1 MARKYAAIMASMGM
15 TIILIRCLRAGGG
28 FESAILSAMFWT
40 FVYGFV
46 GYAIGSI
53 ARNTV
58 DEVAQS
64 AGTVGYE
71 LLCALARRVPV
82 VEAG

>member
-1 MARKYAAIMASMGM
+1 MARKYACIMASLGM
-15 TIILIRCLRAGGG
+15 TIILIRGLRAGGG

-40 FVYGFV
+40 FVYGFI

-58 DEVAQS
+58 DESVRHKLEREIAAFKAQQ
-64 AGTVGYE
+64 AKT
-71 LLCALARRVPV
+71 
-82 VEAG
+82 

>member
-1 MARKYAAIMASMGM
+1 MARKYACIMASLGM
-15 TIILIRCLRAGGG
+15 TIILIRGLRAGGG

-40 FVYGFV
+40 FAYGFI

-58 DEVAQS
+58 DESVRQKLEREIAAFKAQQ
-64 AGTVGYE
+64 TKT
-71 LLCALARRVPV
+71 
-82 VEAG
+82 

>member
-1 MARKYAAIMASMGM
+1 MAALGM
-15 TIILIRCLRAGGG
+15 TIILLRCLRAGGG

-40 FVYGFV
+40 IVYGFV

-58 DEVAQS
+58 DESVRQKLEREIAAFKMQQ
-64 AGTVGYE
+64 AKT
-71 LLCALARRVPV
+71 
-82 VEAG
+82 

>member
-1 MARKYAAIMASMGM
+1 MASLGM
-15 TIILIRCLRAGGG
+15 TIILIRGLRAGGG

-40 FVYGFV
+40 FVYGFI

-58 DEVAQS
+58 DESVRQKLEREIAAFKAQQ
-64 AGTVGYE
+64 TKT
-71 LLCALARRVPV
+71 
-82 VEAG
+82 

>member
-1 MARKYAAIMASMGM
+1 MARKYACIMAALGM
-15 TIILIRCLRAGGG
+15 TIILLRCLRAGGG

-40 FVYGFV
+40 IVYGFV

-58 DEVAQS
+58 DESVRQKLEREIAAFKMQQ
-64 AGTVGYE
+64 AKT
-71 LLCALARRVPV
+71 
-82 VEAG
+82 

>member
-1 MARKYAAIMASMGM
+1 MARKYACIMAALGM
-15 TIILIRCLRAGGG
+15 TIILFRCLRAGGG

-40 FVYGFV
+40 IVYGFV

-58 DEVAQS
+58 DESVRQKLEREIHAYTKQH
-64 AGTVGYE
+64 AK
-71 LLCALARRVPV
+71 P
-82 VEAG
+82 

>member
-1 MARKYAAIMASMGM
+1 VARKYAAIMASMGM
-15 TIILIRCLRAGGG
+15 TIVLIRCLRAGGG
-28 FESAILSAMFWT
+28 FEAAILSAMFWT

-58 DEVAQS
+58 DESVRQKLEREINAYKKQH
-64 AGTVGYE
+64 AKN
-71 LLCALARRVPV
+71 
-82 VEAG
+82 

>member
-1 MARKYAAIMASMGM
+1 VARKYACIMAALGM
-15 TIILIRCLRAGGG
+15 TIILFRCLRAGGG

-40 FVYGFV
+40 IVYGFV

-58 DEVAQS
+58 DESVRQKLEHEIAAYKKQH
-64 AGTVGYE
+64 AK
-71 LLCALARRVPV
+71 P
-82 VEAG
+82 

>member
-1 MARKYAAIMASMGM
+1 VARKYAAIMASLGM
-15 TIILIRCLRAGGG
+15 TIVLIRCLRAGGA
-28 FESAILSAMFWT
+28 FETAILSAMFWT

-58 DEVAQS
+58 DESVRQKLEREIAAYKKQH
-64 AGTVGYE
+64 AK
-71 LLCALARRVPV
+71 P
-82 VEAG
+82 